1 MQVKLKPPWS
11 ALGWVTAILN
21 KIGGSVGTPG
31 SVSSFAES
39 LSSVYWM
46 GLSKDDIVVVQWRV
60 TRLSERTHAKLLD
73 EACLSGAKCS
83 DQYMRNLNCL
93 ASELAFLVMLFSL
106 LYDNASSLSQ
116 NDHDQPLDGHPLQF
130 TLFWFLK
137 SKVTWKLNLCL
148 ENLLIDK
155 MIFQLH
161 Q

>member
-1 MQVKLKPPWS
+1 MIMQVKLKPPH
-11 ALGWVTAILN
+11 
-21 KIGGSVGTPG
+21 KIGGSVTTPG

-46 GLSKDDIVVVQWRV
+46 GLSKDVTDVVRWSD

-106 LYDNASSLSQ
+106 LYDNASSLWSA
-116 NDHDQPLDGHPLQF
+116 LGWATITVY
-130 TLFWFLK
+130 TLLFLK
-137 SKVTWKLNLCL
+137 SKVTWKLNLYL

-161 Q
+161 K